1 MRRFF
6 ILWVSLTG
14 VLFLSGCAGKHYTQS
29 EPKLITIKSPKLK
42 FSDMGYLRRDGDAV
56 EVELFAAGV
65 AVEKI
70 SIDKEVCVTAG
81 CMSEKNFVKEY
92 LYELYPADTM
102 RRVLLGQDV
111 FEGKG
116 KEELCNG
123 ALYQFIRDEEM
134 DIIYRR
140 KPSEIYFKDRLNGL
154 MIKILDTNVSESQT
168 R

>member
-1 MRRFF
+1 
-6 ILWVSLTG
+6 LLG
-14 VLFLSGCAGKHYTQS
+14 GCAGKHYTQS

-42 FSDMGYLRRDGDAV
+42 FSDMGYLRRDDGSV

-70 SIDKEVCVTAG
+70 SIDGSVCVSSG
-81 CMSEKNFVKEY
+81 CMSEERFVKEY
-92 LYELYPADTM
+92 LYELYPSDTM
-102 RRVLLGQDV
+102 RRVLRGEDI
-111 FEGKG
+111 FGGKG

-123 ALYQFIRDEEM
+123 ALYQFIRDDEM

-154 MIKILDTNVSESQT
+154 MIKIMDANASETAQ
-168 R
+168 